1 MITVDRTSR
10 TGCLGLAL
18 AALGACVAV
27 LSWAPLARVSVHGG
41 FEQQHRD
48 LSVLW
53 IDLPLVAL
61 GGALVPL
68 AVWLLVVRATGRA
81 VPALLAAVAAGAL
94 GVWGLT
100 SWWEPYERPEFPYV
114 DTGLARTGQGPG
126 A

>member
-1 MITVDRTSR
+1 MNVDRTSR
-10 TGCLGLAL
+10 TGCLGLAV

-27 LSWAPLARVSVHGG
+27 LSWAPLARVSIDGG

-68 AVWLLVVRATGRA
+68 AAWLIVVRTVGRA
-81 VPALLAAVAAGAL
+81 VPALVAAAAAGAL
-94 GVWGLT
+94 AVWGLT
-100 SWWEPYERPEFPYV
+100 SWWEPYQRPEFPYV
-114 DTGLARTGQGPG
+114 DTGLARTAPG